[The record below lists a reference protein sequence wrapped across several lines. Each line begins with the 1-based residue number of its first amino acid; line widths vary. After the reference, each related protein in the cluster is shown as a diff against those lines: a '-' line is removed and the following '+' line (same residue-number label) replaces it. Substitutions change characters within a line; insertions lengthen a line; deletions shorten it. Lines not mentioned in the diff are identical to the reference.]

1 MAPYANGNGRLHSPK
16 KGRDGLLRRKL
27 VCYLLLPA
35 VMAMFVI
42 SLLVNQNKFLA
53 QRASFYH
60 RKTFIDRSE
69 PTQFQEPTEYSTD
82 IPTTISTTTITTTP
96 STKPFPTDN
105 DDDAVLHKQQEQQQ
119 HYFPFENS
127 TLPIDTD
134 TRLEDI
140 DKEQHVDDET
150 ILQDDDD
157 NDTPIGTTTTQ
168 PPSSSAIEQKISSI
182 PNTPTTTEDT
192 IDPQAI
198 IDSLQDSVA
207 LAALAAQQQQQ
218 QQQQPPPP
226 TNPSITLIDDI
237 NTSITGDDTPI
248 ITDDDTNG
256 LFSKVAVEDA
266 WWSNVIAKNGTIV
279 PKIVHPP
286 PIVTTIDINTSGST
300 SGFNNSSSS
309 SGGGGLVMGPP
320 LSLSS
325 TTKGRTDYHLKPSDI
340 DPTFMKNCKIAVIDT
355 AEIFGPMMGAPT
367 CSLNNPAIWPFDDNS
382 SSDSFLTDQSSTAIS
397 AFNRPVHGIDGSAHL
412 SPEEYQYSMEWWLT
426 NGIRDS
432 GRFTKDLEN
441 AQFVYIDMHCYHV
454 LWLTFMHPHHGI
466 GGVNKGAMDPTP
478 YLERSLQM
486 VLDIPRFK
494 LTKGADFG
502 LARPSPSLRGLFREE
517 ALCEDLASVFSLVA
531 EHSSLCVWT
540 PDAALQGKA
549 MVMPYLAVTDLP
561 PPTGSNNEG
570 GDDAW
575 DALTAERERFITF
588 QGGCGTRDP
597 AYRDMFYAGKM
608 MRLSVVEELHKM
620 QQEDERREKEQ
631 QQEKEASSSS
641 SSSSSSTNNGSQ
653 IHAECACDI
662 CDGAVPHAQLME
674 LYRHTTFCPIIPSNV
689 QSSRRLTEVILS
701 GCIPVF
707 MGPPFH
713 TLPLGDDVD
722 WEAAAVFLDITDT
735 GPWINGT
742 SSNWRHNKM
751 INLAWKLDANIKRNP
766 ETSNS
771 GTSLLSS
778 YDGMIKVANIKDS
791 IALLK
796 AMPIEAVGTKQQALA
811 KIAPL
816 FDYRPHPTD
825 GTSSA
830 LVELVMDKM
839 CTRAAEVEMR
849 MKKAKEDG
857 LLDGVGGRDGERVRK
872 KDMKLFSYL

>member
-16 KGRDGLLRRKL
+16 KGRDGLLRRNL
-27 VCYLLLPA
+27 VYYLLLPA
-35 VMAMFVI
+35 LMAMFVI
-42 SLLVNQNKFLA
+42 SLLVNQDESLA

-69 PTQFQEPTEYSTD
+69 PTQFQEPTEYNTD
-82 IPTTISTTTITTTP
+82 IPTTTLTIATTTIPT
-96 STKPFPTDN
+96 TKPFPTDN
-105 DDDAVLHKQQEQQQ
+105 DDDDVLHKQQEQQQ
-119 HYFPFENS
+119 QHFPFENS

-134 TRLEDI
+134 TSLEDI
-140 DKEQHVDDET
+140 DIERHVDDET
-150 ILQDDDD
+150 IFQDDDG
-157 NDTPIGTTTTQ
+157 NDTPIETTTTQ
-168 PPSSSAIEQKISSI
+168 PPSSSVIDENISS
-182 PNTPTTTEDT
+182 TPTTTTTTEDT
-192 IDPQAI
+192 NDPQAI

-218 QQQQPPPP
+218 QQQH
-226 TNPSITLIDDI
+226 TTDPSITLIDDI
-237 NTSITGDDTPI
+237 NSSITGNDTPI
-248 ITDDDTNG
+248 ITNHDTDG
-256 LFSKVAVEDA
+256 LFSNVAVEDA
-266 WWSNVIAKNGTIV
+266 WWSNVIAKNGTVV

-286 PIVTTIDINTSGST
+286 PIVTTIDMDTTTISST
-300 SGFNNSSSS
+300 TGGFNNSSSS
-309 SGGGGLVMGPP
+309 GLVLGPP

-325 TTKGRTDYHLKPSDI
+325 SSTSKGRTDYHLRPSDV

-355 AEIFGPMMGAPT
+355 AEIFGPMMSAPT

-382 SSDSFLTDQSSTAIS
+382 SSDSFLTDQSSTATS
-397 AFNRPVHGIDGSAHL
+397 ASNRPVHGIDGSPQL

-432 GRFTKDLEN
+432 GRFTTDLEK

-454 LWLTFMHPHHGI
+454 SWLTFMHPHHGI
-466 GGVNKGAMDPTP
+466 GGINKGAINPTP
-478 YLERSLQM
+478 FLERSLQM
-486 VLDIPRFK
+486 MLDIPRFK

-561 PPTGSNNEG
+561 PPTGSDGE

-608 MRLSVVEELHKM
+608 MRLSVVEELQKM
-620 QQEDERREKEQ
+620 QQEEGRREKEQ
-631 QQEKEASSSS
+631 QQGKEASSSS
-641 SSSSSSTNNGSQ
+641 SSNNGSE

-674 LYRHTTFCPIIPSNV
+674 IYRHTTFCPIIPSNV

-713 TLPLGDDVD
+713 TLPLGDHVD

-751 INLAWKLDANIKRNP
+751 INLAWKLDANIKRNQD
-766 ETSNS
+766 TSNS

-796 AMPIEAVGTKQQALA
+796 AMPIEAVRTKQQALA